1 MRLSC
6 SFPYHEGGLRSCLE
20 TTKSTGR
27 TGKPETSEK
36 RPTGDHRRSCGS
48 ILLRSSDPQCR
59 SRLSRQRHRYS
70 RRITTCCWFPF
81 SLTDRIPTR
90 IDSHIMNSTIKA
102 YDATTKGW
110 RLQAFEYHPG
120 SLGDEQVEI
129 RIECCGVCHSD
140 LSMLDDEW
148 GMTVYPLVPG
158 HEVVGRVVAVG
169 RAAGGR
175 DVPTVQGQ

>member
-1 MRLSC
+1 
-6 SFPYHEGGLRSCLE
+6 
-20 TTKSTGR
+20 
-27 TGKPETSEK
+27 
-36 RPTGDHRRSCGS
+36 
-48 ILLRSSDPQCR
+48 
-59 SRLSRQRHRYS
+59 
-70 RRITTCCWFPF
+70 
-81 SLTDRIPTR
+81 
-90 IDSHIMNSTIKA
+90 MNSTIKA
-102 YDATTKGW
+102 CAATTKGW
-110 RLQAFEYHPG
+110 RLQAFEYDPG

-129 RIECCGVCHSD
+129 RIECCGVYHSD